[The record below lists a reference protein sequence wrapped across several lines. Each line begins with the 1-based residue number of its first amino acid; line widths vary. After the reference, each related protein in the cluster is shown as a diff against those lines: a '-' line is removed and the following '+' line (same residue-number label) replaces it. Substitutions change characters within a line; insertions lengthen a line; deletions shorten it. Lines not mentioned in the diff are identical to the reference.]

1 MMCGRGRH
9 TCGAKRVAHYATR
22 TAKQLPEN
30 RGQGRIEFCFSG
42 SEHASL
48 TKYAGRASAFLAFKE
63 PTNYGENKLPR
74 TRASKHLHTSSFE
87 VRITSGRTAV
97 RRAAAQNFRLKRR
110 KRSRTEGSRSVVR
123 AGSER
128 TRKQRTNQLCSQFR
142 PDDAI
147 CDTRGK
153 QNMAGLK
160 WQCRII
166 PWPCF
171 VFPLVLLCVPA
182 SNSHTPHTPKN
193 F

>member
-1 MMCGRGRH
+1 MY
-9 TCGAKRVAHYATR
+9 YATR

-48 TKYAGRASAFLAFKE
+48 AKYARRASAFLAFKE

-74 TRASKHLHTSSFE
+74 TRASKHLHTSSFSPPPR
-87 VRITSGRTAV
+87 VAHNQRKTAV
-97 RRAAAQNFRLKRR
+97 TRRAQNFRLKRR
-110 KRSRTEGSRSVVR
+110 KRGKTEKSRSLVR

-128 TRKQRTNQLCSQFR
+128 TRKQRTNQFRSQFR

-153 QNMAGLK
+153 QNIAGLK
-160 WQCRII
+160 WQCSGVARQ
-166 PWPCF
+166 
-171 VFPLVLLCVPA
+171 
-182 SNSHTPHTPKN
+182 
-193 F
+193 